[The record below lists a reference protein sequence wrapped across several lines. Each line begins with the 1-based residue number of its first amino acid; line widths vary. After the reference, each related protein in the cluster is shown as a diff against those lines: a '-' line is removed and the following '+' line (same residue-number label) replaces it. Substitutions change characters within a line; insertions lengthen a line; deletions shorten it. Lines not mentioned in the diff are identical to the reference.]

1 MPPETQD
8 NSPQDMQQLLEAMDF
23 KILRRGEVVEGSV
36 MRVDPD
42 GIFLDI
48 GHKEEGFVP
57 MGEMKSISKEE
68 MVKLSEGDS
77 LIAFV
82 MRPDSKDGPI
92 LSVDRARGE
101 EGWRDIQKLMDQD
114 EAVEGVIAGFNRGGC
129 ILEVANVQG
138 FVPMSQLITI
148 SRDLFKQES
157 SESSGASVPED
168 SVGKDL
174 IGKTL
179 TVKVLEVNRSRN
191 RAIFS
196 ERSALQKQRDE
207 QKAELIEKL
216 EEGEVRKGIVTGI
229 SNFGAFVD
237 LGGAD
242 GLIHISEM
250 SWSMV
255 GSPEDLVKVG
265 EELDVYVLRIDRE
278 TMKIALSL
286 RRLQPEPW
294 ETIFERYQVGDVVD
308 ATVTKIANFGAFARL
323 EDSIEGLIHI
333 TELSDAVI
341 TNPNEVV
348 SEGQEIKVKILKIE
362 MERKRLGLS
371 LKQTSETLPP
381 EGYISEAPVE
391 ELTVPEETET
401 DVVEEDSVPSSEAPV
416 EEITVPEET
425 ETDVVEEDSAP
436 SSEAPVEEITVPEE
450 TETDVVE
457 EDSAPSSEAPVEEI
471 TVPEETETDVVEED
485 SAPSSEAPVEEL
497 TVPEETETD
506 VVEEDSVPSSEVTEI
521 EREETA
527 ITDTNVVEE
536 EKDKVVEPTQDTEE
550 E

>member
-8 NSPQDMQQLLEAMDF
+8 NSPQDMQQLLEEMDF
-23 KILRRGEVVEGSV
+23 KVLKRGEVVEGSV
-36 MRVDPD
+36 MRVDSD
-42 GIFLDI
+42 GVFLDI

-57 MGEMKSISKEE
+57 MGEMKTITKEE

-82 MRPDSKDGPI
+82 MRPDSKDGPM

-114 EAVEGVIAGFNRGGC
+114 QPVEGVIVGFNRGGC

-157 SESSGASVPED
+157 FESGEANFSEGSI
-168 SVGKDL
+168 GKDL

-179 TVKVLEVNRSRN
+179 KVKVLEVNRSRN

-196 ERSALQKQRDE
+196 ERSALQEQRDE

-216 EEGEVRKGIVTGI
+216 VDGEVRKGILTGI

-294 ETIFERYQVGDVVD
+294 ETIFDRYQVGDVVD

-333 TELSDAVI
+333 TELSEAVI

-371 LKQTSETLPP
+371 LKQTSETLPS

-391 ELTVPEETET
+391 ELTVPEETEG
-401 DVVEEDSVPSSEAPV
+401 DVVIEDSIPSSDV
-416 EEITVPEET
+416 TEIENEET
-425 ETDVVEEDSAP
+425 ETAEPDVA
-436 SSEAPVEEITVPEE
+436 E
-450 TETDVVE
+450 TELIV
-457 EDSAPSSEAPVEEI
+457 
-471 TVPEETETDVVEED
+471 
-485 SAPSSEAPVEEL
+485 
-497 TVPEETETD
+497 
-506 VVEEDSVPSSEVTEI
+506 
-521 EREETA
+521 
-527 ITDTNVVEE
+527 E
-536 EKDKVVEPTQDTEE
+536 EKDNVEEPTQDTEE

>member
-8 NSPQDMQQLLEAMDF
+8 NSPQDMQQLLEEMDF
-23 KILRRGEVVEGSV
+23 KILRRGEVVEGSI
-36 MRVDPD
+36 MRVDSD

-57 MGEMKSISKEE
+57 MGEMKTINREE
-68 MVKLSEGDS
+68 LAKLAEGDS

-82 MRPDSKDGPI
+82 MRPDSQDGPI

-101 EGWRDIQKLMDQD
+101 EGWREIQKFMEQDQP
-114 EAVEGVIAGFNRGGC
+114 VEGVIVGFNRGGC

-148 SRDLFKQES
+148 SRDVFKQDS
-157 SESSGASVPED
+157 SESGEPRSDD
-168 SVGKDL
+168 SIGKDL
-174 IGKTL
+174 IGNTL

-196 ERSALQKQRDE
+196 ERSALQEQRDE
-207 QKAELIEKL
+207 QKAVLIEKL
-216 EEGEVRKGIVTGI
+216 EEGEVRKGVVTGI

-255 GSPEDLVKVG
+255 ESPEDLVKVG

-362 MERKRLGLS
+362 MDRKRLGLS
-371 LKQTSETLPP
+371 LKQTV
-381 EGYISEAPVE
+381 EGLDSAGYVSEAPLESDSIGVDTEDPDGE
-391 ELTVPEETET
+391 EDGNSLAASAATTEAEET
-401 DVVEEDSVPSSEAPV
+401 VEV
-416 EEITVPEET
+416 EEIET
-425 ETDVVEEDSAP
+425 EVSGVAEVDTDATDEGQDDEGQDESEDPPIEKEE
-436 SSEAPVEEITVPEE
+436 
-450 TETDVVE
+450 
-457 EDSAPSSEAPVEEI
+457 
-471 TVPEETETDVVEED
+471 
-485 SAPSSEAPVEEL
+485 
-497 TVPEETETD
+497 
-506 VVEEDSVPSSEVTEI
+506 
-521 EREETA
+521 
-527 ITDTNVVEE
+527 
-536 EKDKVVEPTQDTEE
+536 
-550 E
+550 

>member
-8 NSPQDMQQLLEAMDF
+8 NSPQDMQQLLEEMDF
-23 KILRRGEVVEGSV
+23 KILRRGEVVEGSI
-36 MRVDPD
+36 MRVDAD

-57 MGEMKSISKEE
+57 MGEMKTINREDQA
-68 MVKLSEGDS
+68 KLSEGDS

-82 MRPDSKDGPI
+82 MRPDSQDGPI

-101 EGWRDIQKLMDQD
+101 EGWREIQKFMEQDQP
-114 EAVEGVIAGFNRGGC
+114 VEGVIVGFNRGGC

-148 SRDLFKQES
+148 SRDVFKQDS
-157 SESSGASVPED
+157 SESGEPRSDD
-168 SVGKDL
+168 SIGQNLVGN
-174 IGKTL
+174 TL

-196 ERSALQKQRDE
+196 ERSALQEQRDE
-207 QKAELIEKL
+207 QKAVLIEKL
-216 EEGEVRKGIVTGI
+216 EEGEVRKGVVTGI

-255 GSPEDLVKVG
+255 ESPEDLVKVG

-333 TELSDAVI
+333 TELSDAAI

-362 MERKRLGLS
+362 MDRKRLGLS
-371 LKQTSETLPP
+371 LKQTVENLDPA
-381 EGYISEAPVE
+381 GYVSEAPLEEDGEDSLVANAAIVE
-391 ELTVPEETET
+391 VEDEETVEAEEIESEDPDVMETEADSADKGQEESEDPDVMETET
-401 DVVEEDSVPSSEAPV
+401 DAADEEQGESEDSSIEK
-416 EEITVPEET
+416 EE
-425 ETDVVEEDSAP
+425 
-436 SSEAPVEEITVPEE
+436 
-450 TETDVVE
+450 
-457 EDSAPSSEAPVEEI
+457 
-471 TVPEETETDVVEED
+471 
-485 SAPSSEAPVEEL
+485 
-497 TVPEETETD
+497 
-506 VVEEDSVPSSEVTEI
+506 
-521 EREETA
+521 
-527 ITDTNVVEE
+527 
-536 EKDKVVEPTQDTEE
+536 
-550 E
+550 

>member
-8 NSPQDMQQLLEAMDF
+8 NSPQDMQQLLEEMDF
-23 KILRRGEVVEGSV
+23 KILRRGEVVEGSI
-36 MRVDPD
+36 MRVDSD

-57 MGEMKSISKEE
+57 MGEMKTINREE
-68 MVKLSEGDS
+68 LAKLAEGDS

-82 MRPDSKDGPI
+82 MRPDSQDGPI

-101 EGWRDIQKLMDQD
+101 EGWREIQKFMEQDQP
-114 EAVEGVIAGFNRGGC
+114 VEGVIVGFNRGGC

-148 SRDLFKQES
+148 SRDVFKQDS
-157 SESSGASVPED
+157 SESGEPRSDD
-168 SVGKDL
+168 SIGKDL
-174 IGKTL
+174 VGNTL

-196 ERSALQKQRDE
+196 ERSALQEQRDE
-207 QKAELIEKL
+207 QKAVLIEKL
-216 EEGEVRKGIVTGI
+216 EEGEVRKGVVTGI

-255 GSPEDLVKVG
+255 ESPEDLVKVG

-341 TNPNEVV
+341 TNPSEVV

-362 MERKRLGLS
+362 MDRKRLGLS
-371 LKQTSETLPP
+371 LKQTVENLDPA
-381 EGYISEAPVE
+381 GYVSEAPLEGDAVGVDTIEEENKEDGEDSLVANAATVEVE
-391 ELTVPEETET
+391 EAATVE
-401 DVVEEDSVPSSEAPV
+401 VEEAATVEV
-416 EEITVPEET
+416 EE
-425 ETDVVEEDSAP
+425 A
-436 SSEAPVEEITVPEE
+436 
-450 TETDVVE
+450 
-457 EDSAPSSEAPVEEI
+457 
-471 TVPEETETDVVEED
+471 
-485 SAPSSEAPVEEL
+485 
-497 TVPEETETD
+497 
-506 VVEEDSVPSSEVTEI
+506 
-521 EREETA
+521 
-527 ITDTNVVEE
+527 VEE
-536 EKDKVVEPTQDTEE
+536 EDIEKEDATDEGQDESEDSSIEKEE
-550 E
+550 

>member
-8 NSPQDMQQLLEAMDF
+8 NSPQDMQQLLEEMDF
-23 KILRRGEVVEGSV
+23 KVLKRGEVVEGSV
-36 MRVDPD
+36 MRVDSD
-42 GIFLDI
+42 GVFLDI

-57 MGEMKSISKEE
+57 MGEMKTITKEE

-82 MRPDSKDGPI
+82 MRPDSKDGPM

-114 EAVEGVIAGFNRGGC
+114 QPVEGVIVGFNRGGC

-157 SESSGASVPED
+157 FESGEANVSEGSI
-168 SVGKDL
+168 GKDL

-179 TVKVLEVNRSRN
+179 KVKVLEVNRSRN

-196 ERSALQKQRDE
+196 ERSALQEQRDE
-207 QKAELIEKL
+207 QKAQLIEKL
-216 EEGEVRKGIVTGI
+216 VEGEVRKGIVTGI

-333 TELSDAVI
+333 TELSEAVI

-391 ELTVPEETET
+391 ELTVPEETEG
-401 DVVEEDSVPSSEAPV
+401 DVVIEDSIPSSDVTEL
-416 EEITVPEET
+416 EEEET
-425 ETDVVEEDSAP
+425 ETAEPDVAEIELEE
-436 SSEAPVEEITVPEE
+436 EE
-450 TETDVVE
+450 TETAEPDV
-457 EDSAPSSEAPVEEI
+457 A
-471 TVPEETETDVVEED
+471 
-485 SAPSSEAPVEEL
+485 
-497 TVPEETETD
+497 
-506 VVEEDSVPSSEVTEI
+506 EI
-521 EREETA
+521 ELEDEME
-527 ITDTNVVEE
+527 NVE
-536 EKDKVVEPTQDTEE
+536 EPTQDTKEE
-550 E
+550 

>member
-8 NSPQDMQQLLEAMDF
+8 NSPQDMQQLLEEMDF
-23 KILRRGEVVEGSV
+23 KILRRGEVVEGSI
-36 MRVDPD
+36 MRVDSD

-57 MGEMKSISKEE
+57 MGEMKTINKEE
-68 MVKLSEGDS
+68 LALLSEGDS

-82 MRPDSKDGPI
+82 MRPDSQDGPI

-101 EGWRDIQKLMDQD
+101 EGWRDIQKLMDEDQP
-114 EAVEGVIAGFNRGGC
+114 VEGVIVGFNRGGC

-148 SRDLFKQES
+148 SRDVFKQEVT
-157 SESSGASVPED
+157 ESGEPAVSDESI
-168 SVGKDL
+168 GKDL
-174 IGKTL
+174 IGNTL

-196 ERSALQKQRDE
+196 ERSALQEQRDE
-207 QKAELIEKL
+207 QKAELIQKL
-216 EEGEVRKGIVTGI
+216 DEGEVRKGVVTGI

-255 GSPEDLVKVG
+255 ESPEDLVKVG

-308 ATVTKIANFGAFARL
+308 AKVTKIANFGAFARL

-333 TELSDAVI
+333 TELTDAVI
-341 TNPNEVV
+341 TDPNEVV
-348 SEGQEIKVKILKIE
+348 SEGQDIKVKILKIE

-371 LKQTSETLPP
+371 LKQTTEPLVP
-381 EGYISEAPVE
+381 EGYTVAAEAPLEEESSLAEIDTDVTSDDVVTAVE
-391 ELTVPEETET
+391 EVVKEASIELDEDATDEDATGDDSDEQTVDEEQG
-401 DVVEEDSVPSSEAPV
+401 
-416 EEITVPEET
+416 
-425 ETDVVEEDSAP
+425 
-436 SSEAPVEEITVPEE
+436 
-450 TETDVVE
+450 
-457 EDSAPSSEAPVEEI
+457 
-471 TVPEETETDVVEED
+471 
-485 SAPSSEAPVEEL
+485 EL
-497 TVPEETETD
+497 E
-506 VVEEDSVPSSEVTEI
+506 
-521 EREETA
+521 
-527 ITDTNVVEE
+527 
-536 EKDKVVEPTQDTEE
+536 EPTDEK
-550 E
+550 

>member
-8 NSPQDMQQLLEAMDF
+8 NSPQDMQQLLEEMDF
-23 KILRRGEVVEGSV
+23 KVLKRGEVVEGSV
-36 MRVDPD
+36 MRVDSD
-42 GIFLDI
+42 GVFLDI

-57 MGEMKSISKEE
+57 MGEMKTITKEE

-82 MRPDSKDGPI
+82 MRPDSKDGPM

-114 EAVEGVIAGFNRGGC
+114 QPVEGVIVGFNRGGC

-157 SESSGASVPED
+157 FESGEANVSEGSI
-168 SVGKDL
+168 GKDL

-179 TVKVLEVNRSRN
+179 KVKVLEVNRSRN

-196 ERSALQKQRDE
+196 ERSALQEQRDE

-216 EEGEVRKGIVTGI
+216 VEGEVRKGIVTGI

-294 ETIFERYQVGDVVD
+294 ETIFDRYQVGDVVD

-333 TELSDAVI
+333 TELSEAVI

-391 ELTVPEETET
+391 ELTVPEETEG
-401 DVVEEDSVPSSEAPV
+401 DVVIEDSIPSSDVTEL
-416 EEITVPEET
+416 EEEET
-425 ETDVVEEDSAP
+425 ETAEPDVAEIELEE
-436 SSEAPVEEITVPEE
+436 EE
-450 TETDVVE
+450 TETAEPDV
-457 EDSAPSSEAPVEEI
+457 A
-471 TVPEETETDVVEED
+471 
-485 SAPSSEAPVEEL
+485 
-497 TVPEETETD
+497 
-506 VVEEDSVPSSEVTEI
+506 EI
-521 EREETA
+521 ELEEEEAETA
-527 ITDTNVVEE
+527 EPDVAEIELEDEMENVE
-536 EKDKVVEPTQDTEE
+536 EPTQDTKEE
-550 E
+550 

>member
-8 NSPQDMQQLLEAMDF
+8 NSPQDMQQLLEEMDF
-23 KILRRGEVVEGSV
+23 KILRRGEVVEGSI
-36 MRVDPD
+36 MRVDSD

-57 MGEMKSISKEE
+57 MGEMKTINREE
-68 MVKLSEGDS
+68 LAKLAEGDS

-82 MRPDSKDGPI
+82 MRPDSQDGPI

-101 EGWRDIQKLMDQD
+101 EGWREIQKFMEQDQP
-114 EAVEGVIAGFNRGGC
+114 VEGVIVGFNRGGC

-148 SRDLFKQES
+148 SRDVFKQDS
-157 SESSGASVPED
+157 SESGEPRSDD
-168 SVGKDL
+168 SIGKDL
-174 IGKTL
+174 VGNTL

-196 ERSALQKQRDE
+196 ERSALQEQRDE
-207 QKAELIEKL
+207 QKAVLIEKL
-216 EEGEVRKGIVTGI
+216 EDGEVGKGVVTGI

-255 GSPEDLVKVG
+255 ESPEDLVKVG

-362 MERKRLGLS
+362 MDRKRLGLS
-371 LKQTSETLPP
+371 LKQTV
-381 EGYISEAPVE
+381 EGLDSAGYVSEAPLESDSIGVDTEDPDGE
-391 ELTVPEETET
+391 EDGNSLAASAATTEAEET
-401 DVVEEDSVPSSEAPV
+401 VEV
-416 EEITVPEET
+416 EEIET
-425 ETDVVEEDSAP
+425 EVSGVAEVDTDATDEGQDDEGQDESEDPPIEKEE
-436 SSEAPVEEITVPEE
+436 
-450 TETDVVE
+450 
-457 EDSAPSSEAPVEEI
+457 
-471 TVPEETETDVVEED
+471 
-485 SAPSSEAPVEEL
+485 
-497 TVPEETETD
+497 
-506 VVEEDSVPSSEVTEI
+506 
-521 EREETA
+521 
-527 ITDTNVVEE
+527 
-536 EKDKVVEPTQDTEE
+536 
-550 E
+550 

>member
-1 MPPETQD
+1 M
-8 NSPQDMQQLLEAMDF
+8 
-23 KILRRGEVVEGSV
+23 EGSI
-36 MRVDPD
+36 MRVDSD

-57 MGEMKSISKEE
+57 MGEMKTINREE
-68 MVKLSEGDS
+68 LAKLAEGDS

-82 MRPDSKDGPI
+82 MRPDSQDGPI

-101 EGWRDIQKLMDQD
+101 EGWREIQKFMEQDQP
-114 EAVEGVIAGFNRGGC
+114 VEGVIVGFNRGGC

-148 SRDLFKQES
+148 SRDVFKQDS
-157 SESSGASVPED
+157 SESGEPRSDD
-168 SVGKDL
+168 SIGKDL
-174 IGKTL
+174 VGNTL

-196 ERSALQKQRDE
+196 ERSALQEQRDE
-207 QKAELIEKL
+207 QKAVLIEKL
-216 EEGEVRKGIVTGI
+216 EEGEVRKGVVTGI

-255 GSPEDLVKVG
+255 ESPEDLVKVG

-362 MERKRLGLS
+362 MDRKRLGLS
-371 LKQTSETLPP
+371 LKQTV
-381 EGYISEAPVE
+381 EGLDSAGYVSEAPLESDSIGVDTEDPDGE
-391 ELTVPEETET
+391 EDGNSLAASAATTEAEET
-401 DVVEEDSVPSSEAPV
+401 VEV
-416 EEITVPEET
+416 EEIET
-425 ETDVVEEDSAP
+425 EVSGVAEVDTDATDEGQDDEGQDELEDPPIEKEE
-436 SSEAPVEEITVPEE
+436 
-450 TETDVVE
+450 
-457 EDSAPSSEAPVEEI
+457 
-471 TVPEETETDVVEED
+471 
-485 SAPSSEAPVEEL
+485 
-497 TVPEETETD
+497 
-506 VVEEDSVPSSEVTEI
+506 
-521 EREETA
+521 
-527 ITDTNVVEE
+527 
-536 EKDKVVEPTQDTEE
+536 
-550 E
+550 

>member
-1 MPPETQD
+1 MAPETQD
-8 NSPQDMQQLLEAMDF
+8 NSPQDMQQLLEEMDF
-23 KILRRGEVVEGSV
+23 KILRRGEVVEGSI
-36 MRVDPD
+36 MRVDSD

-57 MGEMKSISKEE
+57 MGEMKTINREE
-68 MVKLSEGDS
+68 LAKLAEGDS

-82 MRPDSKDGPI
+82 MRPDSQDGPI

-101 EGWRDIQKLMDQD
+101 EGWREIQKFMEQDQP
-114 EAVEGVIAGFNRGGC
+114 VEGVIVGFNRGGC

-148 SRDLFKQES
+148 SRDVFKQDS
-157 SESSGASVPED
+157 SESGEPRSDD
-168 SVGKDL
+168 SIGKDL
-174 IGKTL
+174 VGNTL

-196 ERSALQKQRDE
+196 ERSALQEQRDE
-207 QKAELIEKL
+207 QKAVLIEKL
-216 EEGEVRKGIVTGI
+216 EEGEVRKGVVTGI

-255 GSPEDLVKVG
+255 ESPEDLVKVG

-362 MERKRLGLS
+362 MDRKRLGLS
-371 LKQTSETLPP
+371 LKQTV
-381 EGYISEAPVE
+381 EGLDSAGYVSEAPLESDSIGVDTEDPDGE
-391 ELTVPEETET
+391 EDGNSLAASAATTEAEET
-401 DVVEEDSVPSSEAPV
+401 VEV
-416 EEITVPEET
+416 EEIET
-425 ETDVVEEDSAP
+425 EVSGVAEVDTDATDEGQDDEGQDELEDPPIEKEE
-436 SSEAPVEEITVPEE
+436 
-450 TETDVVE
+450 
-457 EDSAPSSEAPVEEI
+457 
-471 TVPEETETDVVEED
+471 
-485 SAPSSEAPVEEL
+485 
-497 TVPEETETD
+497 
-506 VVEEDSVPSSEVTEI
+506 
-521 EREETA
+521 
-527 ITDTNVVEE
+527 
-536 EKDKVVEPTQDTEE
+536 
-550 E
+550 

>member
-1 MPPETQD
+1 M
-8 NSPQDMQQLLEAMDF
+8 
-23 KILRRGEVVEGSV
+23 EGSI
-36 MRVDPD
+36 MRVDAD

-57 MGEMKSISKEE
+57 MGEMKTINREDQA
-68 MVKLSEGDS
+68 KLSEGDS

-82 MRPDSKDGPI
+82 MRPDSQDGPI
-92 LSVDRARGE
+92 LSVDRASGE
-101 EGWRDIQKLMDQD
+101 EGWREIQKFMEQDQP
-114 EAVEGVIAGFNRGGC
+114 VEGVIVGFNRGGC

-148 SRDLFKQES
+148 SRDVFKQDS
-157 SESSGASVPED
+157 SESGEPRSDD
-168 SVGKDL
+168 SIGQNLVGN
-174 IGKTL
+174 TL

-196 ERSALQKQRDE
+196 ERSALQEQRDE
-207 QKAELIEKL
+207 QKAVLIEKL
-216 EEGEVRKGIVTGI
+216 EEGEVRKGVVTGI

-255 GSPEDLVKVG
+255 ESPEDLVKVG

-333 TELSDAVI
+333 TELSDAAI

-362 MERKRLGLS
+362 MDRKRLGLS
-371 LKQTSETLPP
+371 LKQTVENLDPA
-381 EGYISEAPVE
+381 GYVSEAPLEEDGEDSLVANAAIVE
-391 ELTVPEETET
+391 VEDEETVEAEEIESEDPDVMETET
-401 DVVEEDSVPSSEAPV
+401 DAADEEQGESEDSSIEK
-416 EEITVPEET
+416 EE
-425 ETDVVEEDSAP
+425 
-436 SSEAPVEEITVPEE
+436 
-450 TETDVVE
+450 
-457 EDSAPSSEAPVEEI
+457 
-471 TVPEETETDVVEED
+471 
-485 SAPSSEAPVEEL
+485 
-497 TVPEETETD
+497 
-506 VVEEDSVPSSEVTEI
+506 
-521 EREETA
+521 
-527 ITDTNVVEE
+527 
-536 EKDKVVEPTQDTEE
+536 
-550 E
+550 

>member
-1 MPPETQD
+1 MPSETQD
-8 NSPQDMQQLLEAMDF
+8 NSPQDMQQLLEEMDF
-23 KILRRGEVVEGSV
+23 KALKRGEVVEGSV
-36 MRVDPD
+36 MRVDSD
-42 GIFLDI
+42 GVFLDI

-68 MVKLSEGDS
+68 MVELSEGDS

-82 MRPDSKDGPI
+82 MRPDSKDGPM

-114 EAVEGVIAGFNRGGC
+114 QPVEGVIVGFNRGGC

-157 SESSGASVPED
+157 FESGEANLSEGSI
-168 SVGKDL
+168 GKDL

-179 TVKVLEVNRSRN
+179 KVKVLEVNRSRN

-196 ERSALQKQRDE
+196 ERSALQEQRDE

-216 EEGEVRKGIVTGI
+216 VEGEVRKGIVTGI

-333 TELSDAVI
+333 TELSEAVI

-391 ELTVPEETET
+391 ELTVPEETEGE
-401 DVVEEDSVPSSEAPV
+401 VVIEDSIPSSDVTEL
-416 EEITVPEET
+416 EEEET
-425 ETDVVEEDSAP
+425 ETAEPDIAEIELEDSIP
-436 SSEAPVEEITVPEE
+436 SSDVTELEEEE
-450 TETDVVE
+450 TETAEPDV
-457 EDSAPSSEAPVEEI
+457 A
-471 TVPEETETDVVEED
+471 
-485 SAPSSEAPVEEL
+485 
-497 TVPEETETD
+497 
-506 VVEEDSVPSSEVTEI
+506 EI
-521 EREETA
+521 ELEDEME
-527 ITDTNVVEE
+527 NVE
-536 EKDKVVEPTQDTEE
+536 EPTQDTKEE
-550 E
+550 

>member
-8 NSPQDMQQLLEAMDF
+8 NSPQDMQQLLEEMDF
-23 KILRRGEVVEGSV
+23 KILRRGEVVEGSI
-36 MRVDPD
+36 MRVDSD

-57 MGEMKSISKEE
+57 MGEMKTINKEE
-68 MVKLSEGDS
+68 LALLSEGDS

-82 MRPDSKDGPI
+82 MRPDSQDGPI

-101 EGWRDIQKLMDQD
+101 EGWRDIQKLMDEDQP
-114 EAVEGVIAGFNRGGC
+114 VEGVIVGFNRGGC

-148 SRDLFKQES
+148 ARDVFKQEVT
-157 SESSGASVPED
+157 ESGEPAVSDESI
-168 SVGKDL
+168 GKDL
-174 IGKTL
+174 IGNTL

-196 ERSALQKQRDE
+196 ERSALQEQRDE
-207 QKAELIEKL
+207 QKAELIQKL
-216 EEGEVRKGIVTGI
+216 DEGEVRKGVVTGI

-255 GSPEDLVKVG
+255 ESPEDLVKVG

-308 ATVTKIANFGAFARL
+308 AKVTKIANFGAFARL

-333 TELSDAVI
+333 TELTDAVI
-341 TNPNEVV
+341 TDPNEVV
-348 SEGQEIKVKILKIE
+348 SEGQDIKVKILKIE

-371 LKQTSETLPP
+371 LKQTTESLAP
-381 EGYISEAPVE
+381 EGYTVAAEAPLEEESSLAEIDTDVTSDDVVTAVE
-391 ELTVPEETET
+391 EVVKEASIELDEDATDEDATGDDSDEQTVDEEQG
-401 DVVEEDSVPSSEAPV
+401 
-416 EEITVPEET
+416 
-425 ETDVVEEDSAP
+425 
-436 SSEAPVEEITVPEE
+436 
-450 TETDVVE
+450 
-457 EDSAPSSEAPVEEI
+457 
-471 TVPEETETDVVEED
+471 
-485 SAPSSEAPVEEL
+485 EL
-497 TVPEETETD
+497 E
-506 VVEEDSVPSSEVTEI
+506 
-521 EREETA
+521 
-527 ITDTNVVEE
+527 
-536 EKDKVVEPTQDTEE
+536 EPTDEK
-550 E
+550 

>member
-1 MPPETQD
+1 
-8 NSPQDMQQLLEAMDF
+8 
-23 KILRRGEVVEGSV
+23 
-36 MRVDPD
+36 
-42 GIFLDI
+42 
-48 GHKEEGFVP
+48 
-57 MGEMKSISKEE
+57 

-82 MRPDSKDGPI
+82 MRPDSKDGPM

-114 EAVEGVIAGFNRGGC
+114 QPVEGVIVGFNRGGC

-157 SESSGASVPED
+157 FESGEANVSEGSI
-168 SVGKDL
+168 GKDL

-179 TVKVLEVNRSRN
+179 KVKVLEVNRSRN

-196 ERSALQKQRDE
+196 ERSALQEQRDE

-216 EEGEVRKGIVTGI
+216 VEGEVRKGIVTGI

-333 TELSDAVI
+333 TELSEAVI

-391 ELTVPEETET
+391 ELTVPEETEG
-401 DVVEEDSVPSSEAPV
+401 DVVIEDSISSSDVTEL
-416 EEITVPEET
+416 EEEET
-425 ETDVVEEDSAP
+425 ETAEPDVAEIELEE
-436 SSEAPVEEITVPEE
+436 EE
-450 TETDVVE
+450 TETAEPDVAEIELE
-457 EDSAPSSEAPVEEI
+457 E
-471 TVPEETETDVVEED
+471 EETETAEPDV
-485 SAPSSEAPVEEL
+485 A
-497 TVPEETETD
+497 
-506 VVEEDSVPSSEVTEI
+506 EI
-521 EREETA
+521 ELEDEME
-527 ITDTNVVEE
+527 NVE
-536 EKDKVVEPTQDTEE
+536 EPTQDTKEE
-550 E
+550 